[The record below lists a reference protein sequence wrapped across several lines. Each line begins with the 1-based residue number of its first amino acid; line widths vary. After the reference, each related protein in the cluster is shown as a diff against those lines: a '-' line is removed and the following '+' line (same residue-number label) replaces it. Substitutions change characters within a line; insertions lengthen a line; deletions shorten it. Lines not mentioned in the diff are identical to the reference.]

1 MTDEQLKHVINIII
15 KEMHNRG
22 NSWPE
27 KKKKSLVFKILV
39 IILIVFILLAIVF
52 GIYIFQK

>member
-1 MTDEQLKHVINIII
+1 MA
-15 KEMHNRG
+15 R
-22 NSWPE
+22 E

-52 GIYIFQK
+52 GIYIFSKVNSLSNAIHNPLDRINLN

>member
-1 MTDEQLKHVINIII
+1 MA
-15 KEMHNRG
+15 R
-22 NSWPE
+22 E

>member
-27 KKKKSLVFKILV
+27 KEKEIFSL
-39 IILIVFILLAIVF
+39 
-52 GIYIFQK
+52 